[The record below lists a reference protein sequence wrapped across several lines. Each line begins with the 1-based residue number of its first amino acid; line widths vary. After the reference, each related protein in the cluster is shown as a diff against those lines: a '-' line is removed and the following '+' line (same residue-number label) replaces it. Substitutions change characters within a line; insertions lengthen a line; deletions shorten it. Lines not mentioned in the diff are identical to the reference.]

1 MATEK
6 ITRPMKPIVVPIKP
20 SGALGEYDI
29 SFAQYQFVVELS
41 KVPWLGAYIDL
52 VPRVNGRYTEDGYG
66 CYYEPDQSVPYFFVA
81 AQGILCGYFYCFEML
96 PVELS
101 HYYKLCQAL
110 QVVSAKGLSS
120 NPESLQELRDTIAFF
135 DKPETS
141 EDDKINRPRVG
152 TAAFKFVYLM
162 IMGDF
167 HLDSE
172 ALEAKQ
178 EQALMFVKT
187 ILSNK
192 DYIKWDIRMVVRAA
206 YQVRFETTWDVF
218 KMLDDFGGQP
228 ASKEEDFEAREAV
241 KKEAAKKKAAQE
253 KAAKEEAERKRTEKQ
268 RTEKQR
274 ASIQQ
279 YRN

>member
-6 ITRPMKPIVVPIKP
+6 VTRPPKPIVVPIKA

-29 SFAQYQFVVELS
+29 SFSQYDFVVELS
-41 KVPWLGAYIDL
+41 KAPWLGAYIDL
-52 VPRVNGRYTEDGYG
+52 VPRVNGHYSQEGYG
-66 CYYEPDQSVPYFFVA
+66 CYYDPDESVPYFFVA
-81 AQGILCGYFYCFEML
+81 AQGTICGYFFCLEML
-96 PVELS
+96 PIELS
-101 HYYKLCQAL
+101 HYYKLCQTL

-120 NPESLQELRDTIAFF
+120 NPESLQELWDTIAFL

-141 EDDKINRPRVG
+141 EDDKKSRSKVG
-152 TAAFKFVYLM
+152 TPAFKFVYLM

-167 HLDSE
+167 DLDSE

-192 DYIKWDIRMVVRAA
+192 DYIRWETRMVVRAA
-206 YQVRFETTWDVF
+206 YQVRFETTWEVF
-218 KMLDDFGGQP
+218 KMLDDFGGQF
-228 ASKEEDFEAREAV
+228 ASKEEDFEAKEAV
-241 KKEAAKKKAAQE
+241 REEAAKKKAAQE
-253 KAAKEEAERKRTEKQ
+253 KVAKEEAERKRAK
-268 RTEKQR
+268 KQR

-279 YRN
+279 HRK